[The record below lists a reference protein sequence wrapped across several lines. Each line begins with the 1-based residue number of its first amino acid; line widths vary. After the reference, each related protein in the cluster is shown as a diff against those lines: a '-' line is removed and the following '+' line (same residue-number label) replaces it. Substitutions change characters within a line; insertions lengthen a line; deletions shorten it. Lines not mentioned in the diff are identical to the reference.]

1 MSGSE
6 QDEMDKRLN
15 EMLLLE
21 ISLDFVTKTVWA
33 RGFNE
38 FVTIYFIQ
46 RYTTLLYTAGPR
58 P

>member
-21 ISLDFVTKTVWA
+21 TSLDFVTKTVWA
-33 RGFNE
+33 RGINE